1 MHKQDDCKGE
11 EESPTTCRVAINHPN
26 EEGDYMHY
34 YIKWLGYDNDEE
46 NTWEP
51 EIHLTDTPGFDELV
65 ADYLSQ

>member
-1 MHKQDDCKGE
+1 
-11 EESPTTCRVAINHPN
+11 
-26 EEGDYMHY
+26 MHY